1 MTTLTTTFR
10 RRLLGRS
17 ADRSRATVET
27 DEVPELPHD
36 EVAPVEIG
44 PNDPLLAYLQSASGA
59 VDIEELDKYFPELGG
74 NLVSMQSPALS
85 AMKAAGVKLAV
96 PLVSQGELIGVLNLG
111 PRRSEQDY
119 SSDDRKLLDNLAA
132 QAAPALRV
140 GQLVREQQAE
150 AATRQRFEQEL
161 EVAKLIQQNFLPKQ
175 LPELDDWQVA
185 AYYRPARQ
193 VGGDFYDVIPL
204 SQGRLGFVIGDVTD
218 KGVPAAL
225 VMAATRS
232 VLRASAQRIIN
243 PGEVLQRVNEHLC
256 PDMPEKMFVTCLY
269 GVLDPITGHFRF
281 ANAGHDLPYVKT
293 AEGSVELR
301 ARGMPLGLMTGMAYE
316 EKEMVFAPGETL
328 LLHSDGIV
336 EAHSPSGQMYGFP
349 RLKEAVARY
358 PGGHELIDRVLA
370 DLHDHTGDDAEQ
382 EDDITMLTLTRSPVS
397 PVGGSRHRQPPS
409 QQLVEFEVPS
419 AEGNE
424 RVALERVSAIV
435 APLGLEQARLN
446 RLETAVGEATMN
458 AMEHGNSYREDLPV
472 KVRVLTDADRVR
484 VQIVDQGGATEKGDA
499 EVPDLEAKLAGL
511 QSPRGWGLFLIKEM
525 VDEAHEQTDGPE
537 HVLELVMH
545 LEEPAD
551 TDSQQ
556 GGSHDHQ

>member
-1 MTTLTTTFR
+1 MTTLTTSLR
-10 RRLLGRS
+10 RRLLGRAVERS
-17 ADRSRATVET
+17 QAATDLGEVLEPADA
-27 DEVPELPHD
+27 DVPAVD
-36 EVAPVEIG
+36 IG
-44 PNDPLLAYLQSASGA
+44 PNDPLLAFLQSASGA
-59 VDIEELDKYFPELGG
+59 VDVEQLEL
-74 NLVSMQSPALS
+74 QSPALS

-96 PLVSQGELIGVLNLG
+96 PLVSQGELIGVLSLG

-119 SSDDRKLLDNLAA
+119 STDDRRLLDNLAA

-185 AYYRPARQ
+185 AYYRPARE

-204 SQGRLGFVIGDVTD
+204 DGGRLGFVIGDVTD

-232 VLRASAQRIIN
+232 VLRASAQRLID
-243 PGEVLQRVNEHLC
+243 PGEVLRRVNEHLC
-256 PDMPEKMFVTCLY
+256 PDMPAKMFVTCLY
-269 GVLDPITGHFRF
+269 GVLDPTTGHFRF

-293 AEGSVELR
+293 AGGSVELR
-301 ARGMPLGLMTGMAYE
+301 ARGMPLGLMPGMVYE
-316 EKEMVFAPGETL
+316 EKETVLAPGDSL
-328 LLHSDGIV
+328 LLHSDGVV
-336 EAHSPSGQMYGFP
+336 EAHDPSGQMFGFP
-349 RLKEAVARY
+349 RLKAAVAQY

-370 DLHDHTGDDAEQ
+370 DLHDHTGADAEQ
-382 EDDITMLTLTRSPVS
+382 EDDITMVTLTRSPVCSNGSADPRRS
-397 PVGGSRHRQPPS
+397 PSSR
-409 QQLVEFEVPS
+409 QLVEFEVPS

-424 RVALERVSAIV
+424 RLALERVSAIV
-435 APLGLEQARLN
+435 APLGLEQSRLN

-458 AMEHGNSYREDLPV
+458 AMEHGNSYREDQPV
-472 KVRVLTDADRVR
+472 TVRVLTDPDRVR
-484 VQIVDQGGATEKGDA
+484 VQIVDQGGAPADREA

-511 QSPRGWGLFLIKEM
+511 QRPRGWGLFLIKNM
-525 VDEAHEQTDGPE
+525 VDEAHELTEGPE

-545 LEEPAD
+545 LEAPAE
-551 TDSQQ
+551 SPLQPRRQ
-556 GGSHDHQ
+556 P